1 MELFHIDLRAA
12 VLHRQDGRRLA
23 RAPGVEKHNLAVQVM
38 EQLGPPLEPPHTD
51 AIVLPEAKLAD
62 APVRR
67 DVLVLLADGLA
78 AKLNL
83 DLAGFPGQ
91 LFRGHQLA
99 REACEI
105 DRKSTR
111 LNSSHL
117 VISYAVF

>member
-1 MELFHIDLRAA
+1 MELFHIDLRTA

-23 RAPGVEKHNLAVQVM
+23 RAPGVEKHNLAVEVM

-83 DLAGFPGQ
+83 DLAVFPGQ

-99 REACEI
+99 LVAVQSMQQAF
-105 DRKSTR
+105 RKMRRAS
-111 LNSSHL
+111 LIESP
-117 VISYAVF
+117 